1 MEMLDRRGVYPLD
14 RPPSALSSVPAEC
27 VVDEEEEG
35 TRGLRWVL
43 PHLLLVHELRQLV
56 RAQTGEIR
64 GRTRTRTPMLRPF
77 KQPAVFVSMLVWS
90 AGDAAPRRAARS
102 ISKSPLRD

>member
-64 GRTRTRTPMLRPF
+64 GRTRTPKLRPF

>member
-64 GRTRTRTPMLRPF
+64 GRT
-77 KQPAVFVSMLVWS
+77 
-90 AGDAAPRRAARS
+90 DADADADAYGPS
-102 ISKSPLRD
+102 L